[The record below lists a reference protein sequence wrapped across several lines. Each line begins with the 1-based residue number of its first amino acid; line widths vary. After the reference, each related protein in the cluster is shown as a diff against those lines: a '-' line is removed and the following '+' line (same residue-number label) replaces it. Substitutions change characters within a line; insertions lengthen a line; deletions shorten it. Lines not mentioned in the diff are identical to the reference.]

1 MVDRRNPENPDRPL
15 MKATTAHAII
25 QEGSAVD
32 MMNATGLQLADL
44 PAEDTD
50 FYLQQPHENG

>member
-1 MVDRRNPENPDRPL
+1 MVDRRNPKNPDRPL

-25 QEGSAVD
+25 QAGSAVD
-32 MMNATGLQLADL
+32 MMNATGLKLADL

-50 FYLQQPHENG
+50 FYL